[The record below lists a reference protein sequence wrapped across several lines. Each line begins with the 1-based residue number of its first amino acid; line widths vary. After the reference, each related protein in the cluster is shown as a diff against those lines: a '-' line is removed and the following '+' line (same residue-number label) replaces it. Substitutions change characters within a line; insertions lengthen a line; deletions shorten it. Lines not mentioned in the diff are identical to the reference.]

1 MRSTDILIVDD
12 EIGIREVL
20 QETLEDEGYTVAQ
33 AESAEE
39 ARAMRN
45 KNRPAL
51 VLLDIWMPDCDGITL
66 LKEWA
71 KNGQLTMPVV
81 MMSGHGSIDTA
92 VEATKIGALDF
103 LEKPI
108 PLQRLLQ
115 TVERAL
121 KHAET
126 QNDKPLAIDALGNST
141 SVQALNQQIEHALK
155 QNSPVL
161 LLGETG
167 SPFEAIA
174 RAFHKENAPWVQPT
188 RPEQIIE
195 IPVELLNKATN
206 GVLYLGDISQY
217 SKNIR
222 QGIAFLAG
230 KADKHNTRLI
240 YIRSRPLNELL
251 DHSESDV
258 RLMSILSSTI
268 VNIPPLRHHAEDIP
282 FLVGKILAEVN
293 AAQVQTPVKFTNV
306 ALSRLRQYDWP
317 GNYEQLRNV
326 VTSLA
331 LNAEQN
337 EVGDTAVSRL
347 LNQFNADEMFADI
360 RSAFNFN
367 LPLREL
373 REELER
379 RYFEFHIR
387 QENHNM
393 SRVAQKV
400 GLERTHL
407 YRKLKQL
414 GITFSRRNASMEK
427 TGNTNT
433 ATITNSVSE

>member
-126 QNDKPLAIDALGNST
+126 QNERQALGDRR
-141 SVQALNQQIEHALK
+141 ARQQ
-155 QNSPVL
+155 
-161 LLGETG
+161 
-167 SPFEAIA
+167 
-174 RAFHKENAPWVQPT
+174 
-188 RPEQIIE
+188 
-195 IPVELLNKATN
+195 
-206 GVLYLGDISQY
+206 
-217 SKNIR
+217 
-222 QGIAFLAG
+222 
-230 KADKHNTRLI
+230 
-240 YIRSRPLNELL
+240 
-251 DHSESDV
+251 
-258 RLMSILSSTI
+258 
-268 VNIPPLRHHAEDIP
+268 
-282 FLVGKILAEVN
+282 
-293 AAQVQTPVKFTNV
+293 
-306 ALSRLRQYDWP
+306 
-317 GNYEQLRNV
+317 
-326 VTSLA
+326 
-331 LNAEQN
+331 
-337 EVGDTAVSRL
+337 
-347 LNQFNADEMFADI
+347 
-360 RSAFNFN
+360 
-367 LPLREL
+367 
-373 REELER
+373 
-379 RYFEFHIR
+379 HIR
-387 QENHNM
+387 AGIKPADRTRIKAKQ
-393 SRVAQKV
+393 SRAAF
-400 GLERTHL
+400 G
-407 YRKLKQL
+407 
-414 GITFSRRNASMEK
+414 RNRLPF
-427 TGNTNT
+427 
-433 ATITNSVSE
+433 

>member
-20 QETLEDEGYTVAQ
+20 QETLEDEGYTVAL
-33 AESAEE
+33 AANAGE

-51 VLLDIWMPDCDGITL
+51 VLLDIWMPDGDGITL

-71 KNGQLTMPVV
+71 KNGQLTMPVI

-92 VEATKIGALDF
+92 VEATKIGAIDF

-108 PLQRLLQ
+108 PLQKLLQ

-121 KHAET
+121 K
-126 QNDKPLAIDALGNST
+126 QNESENSQNAVIEEGLGNSPVIQ
-141 SVQALNQQIEHALK
+141 SFNQQVK
-155 QNSPVL
+155 QAQMHNSAVL
-161 LLGETG
+161 LIGETG
-167 SPFEAIA
+167 SPFEIIA
-174 RAFHKENAPWVQPT
+174 RFFHKENTPWVQPT
-188 RPEQIIE
+188 RPEQIID
-195 IPVELLNKATN
+195 IPSELLNKATN
-206 GVLYLGDISQY
+206 GVLYLGDISQF

-222 QGIAFLAG
+222 QGIAFLTS
-230 KADKHNTRLI
+230 KADKHNTRI
-240 YIRSRPLNELL
+240 VFTSSRPLNELL
-251 DHSESDV
+251 ENSQNDT
-258 RLMSILSSTI
+258 RLMSVLSSSI
-268 VNIPPLRHHAEDIP
+268 INIPSLQQHSEDIP
-282 FLVGKILAEVN
+282 FIVN
-293 AAQVQTPVKFTNV
+293 RLLNEIAPRRPIKFATN
-306 ALSRLRQYDWP
+306 AINRLRQYDWP
-317 GNYEQLRNV
+317 GNFEQLKNV
-326 VTSLA
+326 VNSLV
-331 LNAEQN
+331 LNCEQN
-337 EVGDTAVSRL
+337 EISDIAVSRL
-347 LNQFNADEMFADI
+347 LNQFNSEETFADI

-414 GITFSRRNASMEK
+414 GITFSRR
-427 TGNTNT
+427 T
-433 ATITNSVSE
+433 AANNGGQESRNESCNENEEAA